1 MTEGSQGCAMI
12 RYSVLD
18 ATCAHCPSPGGQTP
32 ETTGGDRTCGS
43 ELSPRSEDG
52 GMGDRGWSEDG
63 AMDRSG
69 SDDGMMDQGG
79 SDEGAKER
87 GGSDDGARDR
97 VLSTPERRKGS
108 LADVVDSLK
117 QKKLEE
123 MTRSD
128 TNDLPCMEQLLSRE
142 WKERV
147 IELSQGGDG
156 TSKMHGSSDGLIQKE
171 RRLATM
177 ITQLSSLREQ
187 LLAAHDEQKKLASS
201 QLDKQRQQMELARQ
215 QQEQI
220 ARQQQQLLQQQQ
232 KINLLQQQIQQ
243 VHGHV
248 SPLMIPIF
256 PQDQRAL
263 AAMTAAQQGLF
274 LPPGFSYKPGDT
286 FPMQFVP
293 PAMAA
298 ATSASLNSL
307 QLQQIYAA
315 QLAGL
320 QLSPGGKMPSS
331 STTPSGPSSPPV
343 SHSTDRSRDSPSVKT
358 KEEGSQPLNL
368 SAKVKPT
375 EGPKSLSPPSPL
387 LACFKAS
394 SGSLLRKSGLGS
406 PTGPTFPL
414 DVLSSMSPAA
424 FLGEPEGLA
433 KFLGEAEVLDGR
445 CVFTEAPGS
454 LDSGMH
460 LINTRTSTSHCRPE
474 RGGVTLSP
482 LLHPAVAKVAEEK
495 PFRPNVIDLTSNNE
509 EGEGT
514 AMAEARVFRES
525 RGRGV
530 GSEPHIKR
538 PMNAFMVWAK
548 DERRKILQAFPDM
561 HNSNI
566 SKILGSR
573 WKAMSNQEKQPY
585 YEEQAR
591 LSKQHLER
599 YPDYKYKPRPKR
611 TCIVDGKKLRI
622 GEYKALM
629 RSRRQEMKQFYSI
642 RHWKGS

>member
-1 MTEGSQGCAMI
+1 MSVPVAVSPQLRPLSEVCEPGSKVAMTEGSQGCAMI

-215 QQEQI
+215 QQEQSVI
-220 ARQQQQLLQQQQ
+220 GDKSGIDPCWNPRFHLLGGNLQEVWHVVLILTVHESAWKWCISFVQLFTCFPDNVKLLQ
-232 KINLLQQQIQQ
+232 
-243 VHGHV
+243 
-248 SPLMIPIF
+248 
-256 PQDQRAL
+256 
-263 AAMTAAQQGLF
+263 
-274 LPPGFSYKPGDT
+274 
-286 FPMQFVP
+286 PMRD
-293 PAMAA
+293 
-298 ATSASLNSL
+298 AS
-307 QLQQIYAA
+307 
-315 QLAGL
+315 
-320 QLSPGGKMPSS
+320 
-331 STTPSGPSSPPV
+331 
-343 SHSTDRSRDSPSVKT
+343 D
-358 KEEGSQPLNL
+358 
-368 SAKVKPT
+368 
-375 EGPKSLSPPSPL
+375 
-387 LACFKAS
+387 
-394 SGSLLRKSGLGS
+394 
-406 PTGPTFPL
+406 
-414 DVLSSMSPAA
+414 
-424 FLGEPEGLA
+424 
-433 KFLGEAEVLDGR
+433 EVVR
-445 CVFTEAPGS
+445 C
-454 LDSGMH
+454 
-460 LINTRTSTSHCRPE
+460 
-474 RGGVTLSP
+474 
-482 LLHPAVAKVAEEK
+482 
-495 PFRPNVIDLTSNNE
+495 LTSDAIP
-509 EGEGT
+509 G
-514 AMAEARVFRES
+514 
-525 RGRGV
+525 
-530 GSEPHIKR
+530 
-538 PMNAFMVWAK
+538 
-548 DERRKILQAFPDM
+548 L
-561 HNSNI
+561 
-566 SKILGSR
+566 L
-573 WKAMSNQEKQPY
+573 
-585 YEEQAR
+585 
-591 LSKQHLER
+591 
-599 YPDYKYKPRPKR
+599 
-611 TCIVDGKKLRI
+611 
-622 GEYKALM
+622 
-629 RSRRQEMKQFYSI
+629 
-642 RHWKGS
+642 